1 MSLFLAS
8 CLLFGL
14 VLVELVLIRY
24 TMDEQVPWLEIINNL
39 NSGHILFWV
48 CRGFELMAFKWVLEH
63 LSIGWVGEWPVVLQW
78 IFTIFAWDFCFYVLH
93 FTHHKVP
100 FLWSFHSV
108 HHEGEH
114 YSLSLGIRN
123 AWFSS
128 LTQFPFFVVLAILGI
143 PMGVY
148 LVVSSAHFFI
158 QFWNHNRVLKD
169 KKSWLDH
176 VLVTPAVHHVHH
188 AKNPE
193 YMDKNC
199 GGTFAIWDKLFGT
212 YQAELPD
219 VPIQLGIHEHV
230 KAENPFWVNSIPIL
244 KWLKMPALIGVF
256 ERKSVLRLNEF
267 FVAMGGF
274 LLFGLL
280 LFYVK
285 MEPEWPGWRL
295 SVLFAL
301 VFFGTIANGGLG
313 EGKAWATWLWV
324 VLTTV
329 GSGVVV
335 AVLNLKELWHLAL
348 FFGFAMHG
356 IVTLGLQ
363 IYQTRRFAQ
372 HRRGSKPRRRFTGQ
386 LIPQNAR

>member
-1 MSLFLAS
+1 MSLFLATS
-8 CLLFGL
+8 LLFA
-14 VLVELVLIRY
+14 LVLIELALIRFA
-24 TMDEQVPWLEIINNL
+24 MRERIPWLEVINNL

-48 CRGFELMAFKWVLEH
+48 CRGFELMAFKWVLSH
-63 LSIGWVGEWPVVLQW
+63 FSMGWVGEWPVAVQW
-78 IFTIFAWDFCFYVLH
+78 AFTFFAWDFCFYVLH
-93 FTHHKVP
+93 WTHHKVP
-100 FLWSFHSV
+100 FLWSLHSV

-128 LTQFPFFVVLAILGI
+128 LTQFPFFVVLALLGV
-143 PMGVY
+143 PLGVY
-148 LVVSSAHFFI
+148 LAVSSVHYFV

-199 GGTFAIWDKLFGT
+199 GGTFAIWDKIFGT
-212 YQAELPD
+212 YQAELPG
-219 VPIQLGIHEHV
+219 VPIELGVHGHV
-230 KAENPFWVNSIPIL
+230 KAENPFWVNAIPIL
-244 KWLKMPALIGVF
+244 KWLKMPVIIDFF
-256 ERKSVLRLNEF
+256 ERKSTYHLNGL

-285 MEPEWPGWRL
+285 MEPEWPVWKL

-301 VFFGTIANGGLG
+301 VFFGTLANGGLA
-313 EGKAWATWLWV
+313 EGKAWASWAWGL
-324 VLTTV
+324 LTTV
-329 GSGVVV
+329 GGGVVV
-335 AVLNLKELWHLAL
+335 AVLGIKEPWQLGL
-348 FFGFAMHG
+348 FFGLAIHG
-356 IVTLGLQ
+356 I
-363 IYQTRRFAQ
+363 FALVQ
-372 HRRGSKPRRRFTGQ
+372 QNTKPARSSNPRRPLKRSITSY
-386 LIPQNAR
+386 AR